1 MRLTTKFSAFVTLL
15 TGLTIFVTLLGCSLS
30 FYNAI
35 QYKFSHRVQAVATA
49 IDTHLLSNDFSTLRP
64 QITELM
70 MSADIVRVDLL
81 HGDKQVYTLARNGSY
96 RPVGTNDL
104 FRELSVPLIKHPG
117 MSLRLVYQDPMGN
130 YFHSL
135 MTTAPLTGAIGF
147 IILMLFLAV
156 RWLQRQLAGQ
166 ELLETRA
173 TRILNG
179 ERGSNVLGTIYE
191 WPPRTSSALDTLL
204 CEIQNAREQHSR
216 LDTLIR
222 SYAAQDMKTGLNN
235 RLFFDNQLATLLED
249 QEKVGTHG
257 IVMMIRLPDF
267 NMLSDTWGHSQVEEQ
282 FFSLTNLL
290 STFMMRYPGA
300 LLARYHRSDF
310 AALLPHRTLKEAE
323 SIASQLIK
331 AVDTLPNNKMLD
343 RDDMIHIGICAWRSG
358 QDTEQV
364 MEHAESATRNAGLQ
378 GGNSWAIYDD
388 SLPEKG
394 RGNVRWRTLI
404 EQMLSRGGPRLYQK
418 PAVTREGRVHH
429 RELMCR
435 IFDGNEEVSSAEYM
449 PMVLQF
455 GLSEEYD
462 RLLISRLIPL
472 LRYWPEENLAIQV
485 TVESLIRPRFQRWLR
500 DTLMQCEKSQRRR
513 IIIELA
519 EADVGQHIS
528 RLQPVIRL
536 VNALGVRVA
545 VNQAGLTLVSTS
557 WIKELNVELLKLHP
571 GLVRNIEK
579 RTENQ
584 LLVQSLVEA
593 CSGTSTQVYATGV
606 RSRSEWQTLIQRGV
620 TGGQGDFFASSQPL
634 DTNVKN
640 IHKDT
645 RFNLPF
651 NPFSRRITRAA
662 SHGSVLVC
670 SPDCCSTYA
679 DE

>member
-15 TGLTIFVTLLGCSLS
+15 TGLTIFVTLIGCSLS

-35 QYKFSHRVQAVATA
+35 QNKYASRVQAVATA
-49 IDTHLLSNDFSTLRP
+49 IDTRLVSSDFVTLTP
-64 QITELM
+64 QVNELM
-70 MSADIVRVDLL
+70 MSADIVRADLL
-81 HGDKQVYTLARNGSY
+81 QGTRQVYSYSRHSSY
-96 RPVGTNDL
+96 RPAGTNNL
-104 FRELSVPLIKHPG
+104 YRELTVPSMKQPG
-117 MSLRLVYQDPMGN
+117 MSLHLVYQDPMGN

-135 MTTAPLTGAIGF
+135 MTTAPLTLAIGF

-156 RWLQRQLAGQ
+156 RWLQRQLFGQ
-166 ELLETRA
+166 ELLEVRS

-179 ERGSNVLGTIYE
+179 ERGPNVRGSVYE
-191 WPPRTSSALDTLL
+191 WPARTSSALDMLL
-204 CEIQNAREQHSR
+204 SEIQNAREQRSR

-222 SYAAQDMKTGLNN
+222 SYAAQDIKTGLGN

-249 QEKVGTHG
+249 QEKVGAHG
-257 IVMMIRLPDF
+257 VVMMIRLPDF
-267 NMLSDTWGHSQVEEQ
+267 NLLRDSGGRNLAEEQ
-282 FFSLTNLL
+282 LFMLINLL
-290 STFMMRYPGA
+290 STFIMRYPGS

-310 AALLPHRTLKEAE
+310 AVLLPHRTLKESE
-323 SIASQLIK
+323 SIAGQLLK
-331 AVDTLPNNKMLD
+331 AVDALPVNKMLD
-343 RDDMIHIGICAWRSG
+343 RDDMMHIGICAWRSG
-358 QDTEQV
+358 QSTEQV
-364 MEHAESATRNAGLQ
+364 MEHAEAATRNAVLQ
-378 GGNSWAIYDD
+378 GGNSWAVYDD

-404 EQMLSRGGPRLYQK
+404 EQMLTRGGPRIYQK

-435 IFDGNEEVSSAEYM
+435 IFDGEEEVIAAEYM

-462 RLLISRLIPL
+462 RLQIGRLIPL
-472 LRYWPEENLAIQV
+472 LGYWPQESLAMQV

-500 DTLMQCEKSQRRR
+500 DTLMQCEKSYRKR

-519 EADVGQHIS
+519 EADVCQHIS

-545 VNQAGLTLVSTS
+545 VTQAGLTLVSTS

-571 GLVRNIEK
+571 SLVRNIEK

-593 CSGTSTQVYATGV
+593 CTGTHTQVYATGV
-606 RSRSEWQTLIQRGV
+606 RSRSEWRTLTERGV
-620 TGGQGDFFASSQPL
+620 AGGQGDFFASSQPL
-634 DTNVKN
+634 DTNVK
-640 IHKDT
+640 KYSQ
-645 RFNLPF
+645 RY
-651 NPFSRRITRAA
+651 
-662 SHGSVLVC
+662 SV
-670 SPDCCSTYA
+670 
-679 DE
+679 